1 MWPPHP
7 SPLPAGERE
16 GVRGNSD
23 TRHGHGSRKMKELLL
38 EIGTEEIPAGF
49 IPQALVDLEAFAKKD
64 LEASRIDFNGIKTL
78 GTPRRLVLVIQ
89 SVSEKQRDEETRK
102 IGPSKQA
109 AFDAK
114 GNPTKAAIG
123 FAKSQSVPVE
133 SLTIVQTEKGE
144 YACAVKKESG
154 KPALE
159 ILSSLLPGW
168 ILSIPF
174 QKSMRWADV
183 PIRFARPIHW
193 ILALFGGEVIPF
205 EVGNIRSGKMTYGHR
220 FMHPGPSPV
229 KDFESYLHETRKASV
244 IVDPV
249 ERKKK
254 IEDEMIREGTRVSG
268 RVLKDEELL
277 NEVNFLVE
285 YPVALCGA
293 FDSKFLSLPRDIL
306 IHSMKEHQRYFP
318 VADDRGQLLPYF
330 VCISNIQPKSREVVV
345 KGNEKV
351 LKARLSDAVFFFEDD
366 LKISLDQR
374 VEQLKKVVFQVKLG
388 TSYEKVMRFKKLALW
403 ITERIDSGLRE
414 IVERASHLCKA
425 DLVTGMVGEFPK
437 LQGIVGREYGRISK
451 ERPEVTEAIYEHYLP
466 AFAGDRLPSNPVG
479 DIVSIADKMDTI
491 VGCFGVGLVPT
502 GTADPFGLRRQA
514 LGIIRI
520 ILEKKYSISLRALVE
535 ESERQ
540 LKEKMERPVEP
551 VREEVLDFFR
561 VRYQNLLLDKEYPFD
576 VTDSVL
582 SISFDEL
589 LDVQGRIDALR
600 KAREWKD
607 FESIVIAF
615 KRAMNILKGSPPKRE
630 INPSLFAEPAEQN
643 LYQSFLKAK
652 EKIGLHLSKRDYPA
666 ALMEMTQMKRP
677 IDEFFDGVMVMVEDE
692 AIRNNRLALLDEIG
706 KLFLR
711 IADFSKLT

>member
-1 MWPPHP
+1 
-7 SPLPAGERE
+7 
-16 GVRGNSD
+16 
-23 TRHGHGSRKMKELLL
+23 MKELLL

-49 IPQALVDLEAFAKKD
+49 IPQALMDLESLAKKE

-78 GTPRRLVLVIQ
+78 GTPRRLVLVIE
-89 SVSEKQRDEETRK
+89 SVSEKQRDEETKK
-102 IGPSKQA
+102 IGPSKQS

-133 SLTIVQTEKGE
+133 SLTMIQTEKGE
-144 YACAVKKESG
+144 YVCAVKKESG
-154 KPALE
+154 RVTSE
-159 ILSSLLPGW
+159 ILSTLLPKW

-193 ILALFGGEVIPF
+193 ILALFGGEVVSF
-205 EVGNIRSGKMTYGHR
+205 EVGNIRSGNMTYGHR
-220 FMHPGPSPV
+220 FMNPGPISV
-229 KDFESYLHETRKASV
+229 KDFQSYLQKTREASV

-249 ERKKK
+249 ERKKRV
-254 IEDEMIREGTRVSG
+254 EDEMIREGAKVSG

-277 NEVNFLVE
+277 DEVNFLVE
-285 YPVALCGA
+285 YPVALCGT
-293 FDSKFLSLPRDIL
+293 FDNKFLSLPREIL

-318 VADDRGQLLPYF
+318 VVDDHGILLPYF
-330 VCISNIQPKSREVVV
+330 VCISNIHPKSREVVV

-351 LKARLSDAVFFFEDD
+351 LRARLSDAAFFFEDD
-366 LKISLDQR
+366 LKISLEKR
-374 VEQLKKVVFQVKLG
+374 VEQLKKVVFQAKLG
-388 TSYEKVMRFKKLALW
+388 TSYEKVMRFKQLALW
-403 ITERIDSGLRE
+403 MTERIDPKLRE
-414 IVERASHLCKA
+414 AVERTSHLCKA

-437 LQGIVGREYGRISK
+437 LQGIVGKEYARLSGEK
-451 ERPEVTEAIYEHYLP
+451 PEVAEAIYEHYLP
-466 AFAGDRLPSNPVG
+466 GFAGERLPSGPIG

-520 ILEKKYSISLRALVE
+520 ILEKKYSISLTGLIE
-535 ESERQ
+535 ESEKQ
-540 LKEKMERPVEP
+540 LKGKMERPVEK
-551 VREEVLDFFR
+551 VKEEVLDFFR
-561 VRYQNLLLDKEYPFD
+561 VRYQNFLLDKEYPFD
-576 VTDSVL
+576 VTDAVL

-589 LDVQGRIDALR
+589 LDVQGRIDALKR
-600 KAREWKD
+600 AKEWKD

-615 KRAMNILKGSPPKRE
+615 KRAMNILKGSPPQRE
-630 INPSLFAEPAEQN
+630 INPSLFAESAEKN

-652 EKIGLHLSKRDYPA
+652 ERIDLHLNKRDYPSI
-666 ALMEMTQMKRP
+666 LLEMTQMKKP
-677 IDEFFDGVMVMVEDE
+677 IDEFFEGVMVMVEEE
-692 AIRNNRLALLDEIG
+692 AIRNNRLALLDGIG
-706 KLFLR
+706 KLFLG

>member
-1 MWPPHP
+1 M
-7 SPLPAGERE
+7 
-16 GVRGNSD
+16 
-23 TRHGHGSRKMKELLL
+23 KMKELLL

-49 IPQALVDLEAFAKKD
+49 IPQALVDLEALVKKE
-64 LEASRIDFNGIKTL
+64 LEVSRIDFNGIKTL
-78 GTPRRLVLVIQ
+78 GTPRRLVLVVE
-89 SVSEKQRDEETRK
+89 SVSERQRDEETKK

-133 SLTIVQTEKGE
+133 SLTMIQTEKGE
-144 YACAVKKESG
+144 YVCAVKKESG
-154 KPALE
+154 RPTSELLAA
-159 ILSSLLPGW
+159 LLPKW

-174 QKSMRWADV
+174 QKSMKWADV

-193 ILALFGGEVIPF
+193 ILALFGGKEVSF

-220 FMHPGPSPV
+220 FMHSGPVPV
-229 KDFESYLHETRKASV
+229 KDFQSYLQKTGEAFV

-254 IEDEMIREGTRVSG
+254 IEDEMIREGAKVSG

-285 YPVALCGA
+285 YPVALCGT
-293 FDSKFLSLPRDIL
+293 FDSKFLSLPREIL

-318 VADDRGQLLPYF
+318 VVDDHGKLLPYF
-330 VCISNIQPKSREVVV
+330 ICISNIYPKNREVVV
-345 KGNEKV
+345 KGNERV

-366 LKISLDQR
+366 LKIPLEKR
-374 VEQLKKVVFQVKLG
+374 VEQLKKVVFQAKLG
-388 TSYEKVMRFKKLALW
+388 TSYEKVMRFRQLALW
-403 ITERIDSGLRE
+403 ITERIDPKLRE
-414 IVERASHLCKA
+414 AVERTSLLCKA

-437 LQGIVGREYGRISK
+437 LQGIVGKEYARLSK
-451 ERPEVTEAIYEHYLP
+451 ERPEVAEAIYEHYLP
-466 AFAGDRLPSNPVG
+466 GFAGDRLPSSPIG

-491 VGCFGVGLVPT
+491 VGCFGVNLVPT

-520 ILEKKYSISLRALVE
+520 ILEKKYPISLRGLIG
-535 ESERQ
+535 ESEKQ
-540 LKEKMERPVEP
+540 LKEKMERPVEE
-551 VREEVLDFFR
+551 VKEEVLDFFR
-561 VRYQNLLLDKEYPFD
+561 VRYHNFLLDKEYPFD
-576 VTDSVL
+576 VTDAVL

-600 KAREWKD
+600 KAKEWKD

-630 INPSLFAEPAEQN
+630 INPSLFAESAEQN

-652 EKIGLHLSKRDYPA
+652 EKIGLHLNKSDYPS
-666 ALMEMTQMKRP
+666 ALLEMIQMKKP
-677 IDEFFDGVMVMVEDE
+677 IDGFFDGVMVMVEDE
-692 AIRNNRLALLDEIG
+692 AVRNNRLALLDEIG

-711 IADFSKLT
+711 IADFSKLS

>member
-1 MWPPHP
+1 
-7 SPLPAGERE
+7 
-16 GVRGNSD
+16 
-23 TRHGHGSRKMKELLL
+23 MKELLM

-49 IPQALVDLEAFAKKD
+49 IPQALVDLEALVKKE

-78 GTPRRLVLVIQ
+78 GTPRRLVLMIE
-89 SVSEKQRDEETRK
+89 SVSEKQRDEETKK

-109 AFDAK
+109 AFDMK

-133 SLTIVQTEKGE
+133 SLTMIQTEKGE
-144 YACAVKKESG
+144 YVSAVKKESG
-154 KPALE
+154 RPTSELLA
-159 ILSSLLPGW
+159 SLLPKW

-174 QKSMRWADV
+174 QKSMKWADA

-193 ILALFGGEVIPF
+193 ILALFGGEVVSF

-220 FMHPGPSPV
+220 FMHSGPVPV
-229 KDFESYLHETRKASV
+229 KDFQSYLQKMREASV
-244 IVDPV
+244 IVDPA

-254 IEDEMIREGTRVSG
+254 IEDEMIREAAKVSG
-268 RVLKDEELL
+268 RVLKDEDLL

-293 FDSKFLSLPRDIL
+293 FDSKFLSLPREIL

-318 VADDRGQLLPYF
+318 VSDDHGKLLPYF
-330 VCISNIQPKSREVVV
+330 ICICNIHPKNREVVV

-366 LKISLDQR
+366 LKISLDKR
-374 VEQLKKVVFQVKLG
+374 VEQLKKVVFQAKLG
-388 TSYEKVMRFKKLALW
+388 TSYEKVMRFKQLALW
-403 ITERIDSGLRE
+403 MTERIDPRLRE
-414 IVERASHLCKA
+414 MVERASHLCKA

-437 LQGIVGREYGRISK
+437 LQGIVGKEYARLSR
-451 ERPEVTEAIYEHYLP
+451 ERPEVAEAIYEHYLP
-466 AFAGDRLPSNPVG
+466 GFAGDRLPSSPIG

-491 VGCFGVGLVPT
+491 MGCFGVGLVPT

-520 ILEKKYSISLRALVE
+520 ILEKKYSISLTGLIE
-535 ESERQ
+535 ESEKQ
-540 LKEKMERPVEP
+540 LREKMERPVEQ
-551 VREEVLDFFR
+551 VKEEVLDFFR
-561 VRYQNLLLDKEYPFD
+561 VRYQNFLLDKEYPFD
-576 VTDSVL
+576 VTDAVL

-600 KAREWKD
+600 KAKEWKD

-615 KRAMNILKGSPPKRE
+615 KRAMNILKGSPRKRE
-630 INPSLFAEPAEQN
+630 INPSLFAESAEQS
-643 LYQSFLKAK
+643 LYKSFLKAK
-652 EKIGLHLSKRDYPA
+652 EKIGLHLNKRDYPSV
-666 ALMEMTQMKRP
+666 LLEMTQMKKP
-677 IDEFFDGVMVMVEDE
+677 IDGFFDGVMVMVEDE

-706 KLFLR
+706 RLFLR

>member
-1 MWPPHP
+1 
-7 SPLPAGERE
+7 
-16 GVRGNSD
+16 
-23 TRHGHGSRKMKELLL
+23 MKELLL

-49 IPQALVDLEAFAKKD
+49 VPQALIDLESLAKKE
-64 LEASRIDFNGIKTL
+64 LEASRIDFSGIRTF
-78 GTPRRLVLVIQ
+78 GTPRRLVLVVQ
-89 SVSEKQRDEETRK
+89 SVSEKQRDEETKK

-123 FAKSQSVPVE
+123 FAKSQSVPIE
-133 SLTIVQTEKGE
+133 SLTIVHTEKGE
-144 YACAVKKESG
+144 YACAVKKEAG
-154 KPALE
+154 KSTLE
-159 ILSSLLPGW
+159 LLSSLFPRW

-183 PIRFARPIHW
+183 PIRFVRPIHW
-193 ILALFGGEVIPF
+193 IVALFGGEVVPF
-205 EVGNIRSGKMTYGHR
+205 EVGNIQSGKMTYGHR
-220 FMHPGPSPV
+220 FMHSGPISV
-229 KDFESYLHETRKASV
+229 KGFESYLHETRRASV
-244 IVDPV
+244 IADPA

-254 IEDEMIREGTRVSG
+254 IEDEMIREGARVSG
-268 RVLKDEELL
+268 KVLRDEELL
-277 NEVNFLVE
+277 DEVNFLVE

-318 VADDRGQLLPYF
+318 VADDHGQLLPHF
-330 VCISNIQPKSREVVV
+330 VCISNIQPKNREVVV

-366 LKISLDQR
+366 LKVPLDKR
-374 VEQLKKVVFQVKLG
+374 VEQLKKVVFQAKLG
-388 TSYEKVMRFKKLALW
+388 TSYEKVMRFKQLALW
-403 ITERIDSGLRE
+403 IAERIDPALRE
-414 IVERASHLCKA
+414 TVERASHLCKA

-437 LQGIVGREYGRISK
+437 LQGIVGREYARIAQES
-451 ERPEVTEAIYEHYLP
+451 PEVAEAIYEHYLP
-466 AFAGDRLPSNPVG
+466 GFAGDRLPSSTIG
-479 DIVSIADKMDTI
+479 DIVSMADKMDTI
-491 VGCFGVGLVPT
+491 VGCFGVNLVPT

-520 ILEKKYSISLRALVE
+520 ILEKKYSISLRRLVE

-540 LKEKMERPVEP
+540 LKEKMDRPAEQVK
-551 VREEVLDFFR
+551 EEILDFFR
-561 VRYQNLLLDKEYPFD
+561 VRYQNFLLDKEYPFD
-576 VTDSVL
+576 VTDAVL

-615 KRAMNILKGSPPKRE
+615 KRAMNILKGSPPKGK
-630 INPSLFAEPAEQN
+630 IAPSLFTESAEQN

-652 EKIGLHLSKRDYPA
+652 EKIGLLLSRRDYPT
-666 ALMEMTQMKRP
+666 ALTEMTQMKKP
-677 IDEFFDGVMVMVEDE
+677 IDEFFDGVMVMAEDE
-692 AIRNNRLALLDEIG
+692 AIRNNRLALLDGIG

-711 IADFSKLT
+711 IADFSKLS